1 MLEPQQMPVRG
12 TGDAQNLVG
21 HVNPDLRE
29 KRARERKVSLAT
41 LLQIGSRTSKIN
53 QLIGYLEPES
63 GVGGLHAYGLRGRL
77 GGLSSRTLLLLGRD
91 AGRQAEDDVFSV
103 DLR

>member
-29 KRARERKVSLAT
+29 ERARERKVVSLAT
-41 LLQIGSRTSKIN
+41 LLQIGSRTSKFS
-53 QLIGYLEPES
+53 IGYLEPES

-77 GGLSSRTLLLLGRD
+77 GGLRSRTLLLLGRD
-91 AGRQAEDDVFSV
+91 AGRQAEDYVFSV